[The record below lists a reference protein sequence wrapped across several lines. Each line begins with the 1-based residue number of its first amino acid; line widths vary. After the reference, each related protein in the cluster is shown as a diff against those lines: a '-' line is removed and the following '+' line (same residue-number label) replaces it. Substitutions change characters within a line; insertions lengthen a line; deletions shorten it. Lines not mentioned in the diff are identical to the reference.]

1 MAASGTIQ
9 NVRIAG
15 MACAVPSAV
24 VGNDIFVSRFGA
36 EQMEKFE
43 KMVGV
48 RERRFSDAKESTA
61 DLAVAAASLLQSK
74 GIWRGDNV
82 DAVLF
87 VSQTPNRMLP
97 ATACELQARL
107 GITTDAIAYDI
118 NLGCSGFVYGLF
130 SAASLLQM
138 PGVGRVILCGGDTIS
153 KLTKYDDPASAPL
166 FGDAGFAVVLEKEE
180 GATPIHFAFK
190 TDGSGSEAISC
201 EYGGHLCMDGMDV
214 FNFTINE
221 VPDLIK
227 ETLADCSLSVDQ
239 IDYFVLHQ
247 ANRFVLKQVALAIGT
262 SMRKLPVSMDRYGNT
277 SSASIPLTL
286 CDMKVRDPDL
296 SVKKCLM
303 SGFGVGLSW
312 GTLVMDFNFDTCFG
326 IVETRRADV

>member
-1 MAASGTIQ
+1 MAVSGIIR

-15 MACAVPSAV
+15 IACAVPSDV
-24 VGNDIFVSRFGA
+24 VGNDIFASRFGA
-36 EQMEKFE
+36 EQIEKFE

-48 RERRFSDAKESTA
+48 RERRFSGVKETTA
-61 DLAVAAASLLQSK
+61 DLAFAAARLLQSK
-74 GIWRGDNV
+74 GVWRENNV

-87 VSQTPNRMLP
+87 VSQTPNRMFP

-107 GITTDAIAYDI
+107 GIKTDTIAFDI

-138 PGVGRVILCGGDTIS
+138 MGIDRVILCGGDTIS

-166 FGDAGFAVVLEKEE
+166 FGDAGFAVVLEKED
-180 GATPIHFAFK
+180 GTTPMHFSFK
-190 TDGSGSEAISC
+190 TDGSGAETISC

-227 ETLADCSLSVDQ
+227 EALANCNLTSEQ

-247 ANRFVLKQVALAIGT
+247 ANQFVLKQVALATGA
-262 SMRKLPVSMDRYGNT
+262 SMNRLPVSMDRFGNT

-286 CDMKVRDPDL
+286 CDMKMRFPSL

-312 GTLVMDFNFDTCFG
+312 GTLIMDFNFNTCFG
-326 IVETRRADV
+326 IVETRSADL

>member
-1 MAASGTIQ
+1 MAVSGTIR
-9 NVRIAG
+9 NVRIVG

-61 DLAVAAASLLQSK
+61 DLAFAAAHLLQSK
-74 GIWRGDNV
+74 NLWSGDNV

-97 ATACELQARL
+97 ASACELQARL
-107 GITTDAIAYDI
+107 GIKNDTIAYDI
-118 NLGCSGFVYGLF
+118 NLGCSGFVYGMF

-138 PGVGRVILCGGDTIS
+138 PGVDRVVLCGGDTIS
-153 KLTKYDDPASAPL
+153 KLTKYDDPASVPL
-166 FGDAGFAVVLEKEE
+166 FGDAGFAIVLEKAD
-180 GATPIHFAFK
+180 GATPIHYAFK
-190 TDGSGSEAISC
+190 TDGSGAEAISC
-201 EYGGHLCMDGMDV
+201 EHGGRLCMDGMDV

-227 ETLADCSLSVDQ
+227 ETLSSCNLLVDQ

-262 SMRKLPVSMDRYGNT
+262 SMRKLPVCMDRYGNT

-286 CDMKVRDPDL
+286 CDMKAKDPGL
-296 SVKKCLM
+296 AVKKCLM

-312 GTLVMDFNFDTCFG
+312 GTLVMDFNFDTCVG
-326 IVETRRADV
+326 IVETRKADL